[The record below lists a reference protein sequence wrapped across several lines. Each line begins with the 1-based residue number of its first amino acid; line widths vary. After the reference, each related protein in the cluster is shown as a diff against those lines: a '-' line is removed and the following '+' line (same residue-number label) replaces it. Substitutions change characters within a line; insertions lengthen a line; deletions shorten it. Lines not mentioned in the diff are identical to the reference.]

1 MKKYN
6 LLISIIIPAWNV
18 EQYISK
24 ALESCIAQTYTDL
37 DILVVDDASEDC
49 TCEIVGQYCKK
60 DPRVR
65 LEKKEHEGVS
75 AARNKGIELA
85 KGQMAIFLDSD
96 DWLNCDAI
104 QILVKSYQEHPGYLI
119 GAKPTFVSEQEQC
132 SCISDSVDK
141 ECAAVVLSQHDAL
154 MNTDTDYYR
163 NASACY
169 KLFSLDVIRSNHLKF
184 DKEVLFGEDGLFVFC
199 YLNHVKGMVYHNVSI
214 WNVLMR
220 STSSTRLRY
229 NEKFMTSIYGVEKML
244 AYPHEKSD
252 EIDTMLKK
260 FLVTKSLNMI
270 RRYLDCGNTDSVIP
284 KQYRY
289 YIRKYKT
296 AYLKTATAG
305 ETIRTIMIL
314 YVPFSIYAAIY
325 RKTHCVQ

>member
-1 MKKYN
+1 MQNYN

-141 ECAAVVLSQHDAL
+141 ECAAV
-154 MNTDTDYYR
+154 
-163 NASACY
+163 
-169 KLFSLDVIRSNHLKF
+169 
-184 DKEVLFGEDGLFVFC
+184 GL
-199 YLNHVKGMVYHNVSI
+199 L
-214 WNVLMR
+214 
-220 STSSTRLRY
+220 
-229 NEKFMTSIYGVEKML
+229 
-244 AYPHEKSD
+244 
-252 EIDTMLKK
+252 
-260 FLVTKSLNMI
+260 
-270 RRYLDCGNTDSVIP
+270 
-284 KQYRY
+284 
-289 YIRKYKT
+289 
-296 AYLKTATAG
+296 
-305 ETIRTIMIL
+305 
-314 YVPFSIYAAIY
+314 
-325 RKTHCVQ
+325 